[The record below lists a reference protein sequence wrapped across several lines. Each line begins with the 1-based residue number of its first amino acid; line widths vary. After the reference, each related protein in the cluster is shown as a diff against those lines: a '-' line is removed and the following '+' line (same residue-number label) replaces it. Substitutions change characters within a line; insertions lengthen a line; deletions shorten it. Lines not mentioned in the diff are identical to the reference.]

1 MEIEELWG
9 KYSSLLL
16 STFDGED
23 CYDNVEMML
32 DELGERLILTPA
44 GRYIHEPGCYAGGMI
59 NLAMQTASKAA
70 RLIETYDMQ
79 FGPSKRSTIK
89 VALLHDLGKVG
100 DLRHDHFVVQ
110 DSDWHREKQGAHYK
124 LNDLKGL
131 QKMTISHRTLYLLQH
146 FGIKL
151 DQKEWLGIQL
161 AQGFHFEENRWYV
174 HGEPELAMIIQ
185 HAKHAV
191 TRSLSIHDSGLRA

>member
-1 MEIEELWG
+1 MEIEELWA
-9 KYSSLLL
+9 KYNNLLI
-16 STFDGED
+16 STFEGED
-23 CYDNVEMML
+23 CHDNVKEML
-32 DELGERLILTPA
+32 DKLGERLILTPSS
-44 GRYIHEPGCYAGGMI
+44 RFIHEPGCCPGGMI
-59 NLAMQTASKAA
+59 NLALQTASKAV
-70 RLIETYDMQ
+70 RLIEAYDMQ
-79 FGPSKRSTIK
+79 FGPTKRSVIK

-100 DLRHDHFVVQ
+100 DLRLDHFIPQ

-131 QKMTISHRTLYLLQH
+131 QRMTISHRTLYLLQH

-151 DQKEWLGIQL
+151 DQQEWLGIQL

-185 HAKHAV
+185 HAKHV
-191 TRSLSIHDSGLRA
+191 VSRSFWSNNSSSRA